1 MIKSNTIY
9 NVSEEEEND
18 IATKIQ
24 AGYRGMKV
32 RESVKDTA
40 AKDGKEADAD
50 DSGTE
55 LSGAT
60 SPEDGKVT
68 VVENDNP
75 RTVGIDSGTSFS
87 SREVTPRDAT
97 PVTPVIESDIGK
109 DENNQ
114 CSEEE
119 VTAVIES
126 DIGKDGNNQCSVE
139 EVPEKGKIIEDE
151 SEEEE
156 GDSEYTDEGE
166 SESEEEAQVA
176 KNRTPFILLKQL
188 VGIMKLGGGKR
199 ILPDMKEKAISGEVV
214 RNVGNGLITE
224 NGDAGKG
231 NIIKENKNA
240 SLETVVKESVEN
252 IVKESVEDVV
262 KESVQNVVKE
272 NVENVVKENVENV
285 VKENIDNVVEKGV
298 ENVVKEDVE
307 NVVKENVQN
316 IKKDVKESAEN
327 VDKENVEVKESVE
340 NVVKE
345 SVKENVEDV
354 AKERL

>member
-32 RESVKDTA
+32 RESVKDKA

-97 PVTPVIESDIGK
+97 PVTPVIESYIGK
-109 DENNQ
+109 DENNK

-119 VTAVIES
+119 VTPVIES
-126 DIGKDGNNQCSVE
+126 ESGKNGNNQCSVE

-214 RNVGNGLITE
+214 KNVGNGLITE
-224 NGDAGKG
+224 NGDADKG
-231 NIIKENKNA
+231 NINENKNA

-298 ENVVKEDVE
+298 ENVVKE
-307 NVVKENVQN
+307 NVQN

>member
-1 MIKSNTIY
+1 MIHPSLTLMIKSNTIY

-32 RESVKDTA
+32 RESVKDKA
-40 AKDGKEADAD
+40 AKDGKDADAD

-119 VTAVIES
+119 VTPVIES
-126 DIGKDGNNQCSVE
+126 ESGKNGNNQCSVE

-166 SESEEEAQVA
+166 SESEEEVEVA

-272 NVENVVKENVENV
+272 NVENVVKEN
-285 VKENIDNVVEKGV
+285 IDNVVEKG
-298 ENVVKEDVE
+298 VE

-345 SVKENVEDV
+345 SVKENVDDV

>member
-32 RESVKDTA
+32 RESVKDKA

-119 VTAVIES
+119 VPDRGKAV
-126 DIGKDGNNQCSVE
+126 
-139 EVPEKGKIIEDE
+139 EDE

-285 VKENIDNVVEKGV
+285 VKENIDNVLEKGV

-316 IKKDVKESAEN
+316 IKKDVKEIAEN

-354 AKERL
+354 AKERV